1 MKWEGEVRD
10 GSGAVVG
17 TASGKVHLPYVAEE
31 NHGDDPELKILL
43 DKEGSLE
50 NKLKQVLL
58 PAFSTMHGAMDAG
71 CVPVWS
77 QGLGG
82 VSSAVCW
89 KREPRYD
96 DGCICSVGCHQ

>member
-1 MKWEGEVRD
+1 MHVHAPYPAKSHHPMPSCTQVKWEGEVRD
-10 GSGAVVG
+10 GSGATIG

-58 PAFSTMHGAMDAG
+58 VPVLSTMRGAPVAG
-71 CVPVWS
+71 CVPV
-77 QGLGG
+77 
-82 VSSAVCW
+82 
-89 KREPRYD
+89 
-96 DGCICSVGCHQ
+96 